1 VKTVLYFPANDFKL
15 ILAFRNPPTAD
26 KIGFEL
32 GLFIRGLK
40 VVHFHNPF
48 VKKHL
53 RSFLES
59 AYGGQDWVCFFG
71 PEGGF
76 IFIILL

>member
-53 RSFLES
+53 RSFQAFNEI
-59 AYGGQDWVCFFG
+59 
-71 PEGGF
+71 GF
-76 IFIILL
+76 VFLGRKAVSFS